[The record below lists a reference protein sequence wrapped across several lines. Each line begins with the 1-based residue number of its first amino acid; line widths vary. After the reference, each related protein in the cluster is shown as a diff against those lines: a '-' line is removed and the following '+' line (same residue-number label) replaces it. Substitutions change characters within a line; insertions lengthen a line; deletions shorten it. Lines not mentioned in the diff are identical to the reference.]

1 MVRTQR
7 LTMFNSN
14 SNDKKT
20 FLTRRVGSWA
30 ASSTLLLGSFM
41 LLPAAGFAREPA
53 QILVAQS
60 NTIEVASAQ
69 EETLYLNNDRVY
81 SYNLIA
87 TERSIIDG
95 ITIPAGA
102 TIVGRYE
109 PAPGGLRYVANAVV
123 FGDRSYR
130 ISAVSETI
138 EDVKDP
144 RDTSAGAI
152 AEDAAIGAAGG
163 AIIGEIFGGI
173 DVEEIIGGAVAGGV
187 AGNVTAERVVVI
199 EPEQS
204 ITLYNQ

>member
-1 MVRTQR
+1 
-7 LTMFNSN
+7 
-14 SNDKKT
+14 
-20 FLTRRVGSWA
+20 
-30 ASSTLLLGSFM
+30 
-41 LLPAAGFAREPA
+41 
-53 QILVAQS
+53 
-60 NTIEVASAQ
+60 
-69 EETLYLNNDRVY
+69 LNNDRVY

-173 DVEEIIGGAVAGGV
+173 DVEEIIGGAVAGGYV
-187 AGNVTAERVVVI
+187 RNPNSTERRN
-199 EPEQS
+199 S
-204 ITLYNQ
+204 ILFVFVEGDRCDLSSPSFLLTTVRNCQDIFHLSSSIV